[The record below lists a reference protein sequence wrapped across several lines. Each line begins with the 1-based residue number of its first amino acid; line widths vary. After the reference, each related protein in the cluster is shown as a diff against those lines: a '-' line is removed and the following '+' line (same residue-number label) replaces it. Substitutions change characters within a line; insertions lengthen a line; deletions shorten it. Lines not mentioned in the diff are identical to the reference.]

1 MYCQNCGREIKE
13 NDKFC
18 PYCGAEN
25 KSQNSSYT
33 TTTTTYT
40 AARNDDSVSP
50 LSRLVAFLLCLF
62 LGGFGAH
69 RFYAGK
75 IGTGLLWLFT
85 CGCFGIG
92 SLVDLILIA
101 CGSFTD
107 SNGKTIANWN
117 E

>member
-13 NDKFC
+13 SDKFC

-25 KSQNSSYT
+25 KSQSSSYT

-40 AARNDDSVSP
+40 ATRNDDSVSS

-101 CGSFTD
+101 CGAFTD

-117 E
+117 V

>member
-13 NDKFC
+13 SDKFC

-25 KSQNSSYT
+25 KSYKKPWESYKVGSSYQDT
-33 TTTTTYT
+33 
-40 AARNDDSVSP
+40 DSSISS
-50 LSRLVAFLLCLF
+50 LSCLVAFLLCFF
-62 LGGFGAH
+62 LGAVGAH

-85 CGCFGIG
+85 AGCFGIG
-92 SLVDLILIA
+92 VLVDFILII

-107 SNGKTIANWN
+107 SNGKYIKKWS